1 MSHDHFQCHMIKLFH
16 HFRDKGQSKY
26 GILQMQWTTDVPVPV
41 SHDTY
46 PERYSSMSDAT
57 STLGGSS
64 TGTHSIKR
72 PLPSIVHKYANTER

>member
-1 MSHDHFQCHMIKLFH
+1 
-16 HFRDKGQSKY
+16 
-26 GILQMQWTTDVPVPV
+26 MQWTTAVPVPV

-64 TGTHSIKR
+64 TGTYSIKR